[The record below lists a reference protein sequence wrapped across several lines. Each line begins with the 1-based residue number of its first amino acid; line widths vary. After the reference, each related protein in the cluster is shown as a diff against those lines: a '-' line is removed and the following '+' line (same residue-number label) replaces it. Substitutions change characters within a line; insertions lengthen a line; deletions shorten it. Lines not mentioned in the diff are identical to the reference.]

1 MPVIYLWRYVA
12 VADGGVIGP
21 IPSHY
26 IIIYLDKNFEA
37 K

>member
-1 MPVIYLWRYVA
+1 MSVIYLWRYAA
-12 VADGGVIGP
+12 VAGGGVIGP

-26 IIIYLDKNFEA
+26 IIIYLDKNFGA